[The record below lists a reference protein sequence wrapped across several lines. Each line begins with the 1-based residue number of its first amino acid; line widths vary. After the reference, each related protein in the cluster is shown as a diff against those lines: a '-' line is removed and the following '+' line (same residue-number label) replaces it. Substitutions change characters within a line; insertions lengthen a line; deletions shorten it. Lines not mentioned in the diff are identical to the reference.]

1 MLNDP
6 IVDEIRSI
14 RDAYAKQF
22 NYNIEAIIKD
32 IKYKQKNSN
41 FKYINLPPKRLD
53 QNENMKFQKLNF

>member
-32 IKYKQKNSN
+32 IKDKQKSSN
-41 FKYINLPPKRLD
+41 FKCITLPPKRLK
-53 QNENMKFQKLNF
+53 QNENMKFHKL